1 MEEPLP
7 LAALQEMRGLAVPV
21 QVTEPFTIDR
31 IGIPGPAILMQPV
44 KPVGI
49 VGYGAYVPRYRI
61 PAKEIARVWTGKTS
75 GLPIKEK
82 AVPGLDEDVIT
93 MSIEAARNAMLRA
106 QIDPAEIRAVWVG
119 SESHPYAV
127 KPTSTI
133 VAEASGAVPSTQGAD
148 FEFACKAG
156 TEAMVAAMGMVGSG
170 MGRYALAIGMDTAQG
185 KPGDALEYTAA
196 AGGGAYLLGPADE
209 ALAVINSAYSYVT
222 DTPDFWRREYQK
234 YPEHGMR
241 FTGEPAY
248 FKHITEAATH
258 LMEAS
263 GTTARDYKWAVFH
276 QPNTKCP
283 QKVAGQLGFS
293 LEQITPGLLVNV
305 IGNTYAGAAVI
316 GLTATLDI
324 AQPGDRILC
333 VSFGSGAGSDA
344 FDITVTE
351 KITARQGLATKTQE
365 YIARRTE
372 IDYATYARYRGK
384 ITMK

>member
-1 MEEPLP
+1 MTTPQPSSLT
-7 LAALQEMRGLAVPV
+7 LLK
-21 QVTEPFTIDR
+21 
-31 IGIPGPAILMQPV
+31 PV

-61 PAKEIARVWTGKTS
+61 AAKEIARVWTGKTS

-82 AVPGLDEDVIT
+82 SVPGLDEDVIT
-93 MSIEAARNAMLRA
+93 MSIEAARNAMARA
-106 QIDPAEIRAVWVG
+106 QIDPTEIRAVWVG

-133 VAEASGAVPSTQGAD
+133 VAETIGAAPSTQGAD
-148 FEFACKAG
+148 MEFACKAG

-209 ALAVINSAYSYVT
+209 SLAVFNSAYSYVT

-248 FKHITEAATH
+248 FKHITEAAKH

-263 GTTARDYKWAVFH
+263 GTTAKDYKWAIFH
-276 QPNTKCP
+276 QPNTKFP
-283 QKVAGQLGFS
+283 QKVAGMLGFS
-293 LEQITPGLLVNV
+293 LEQIEPGLLVSV

-344 FDITVTE
+344 FDITVTD
-351 KITARQGLATKTQE
+351 KITARQGLATKTRE